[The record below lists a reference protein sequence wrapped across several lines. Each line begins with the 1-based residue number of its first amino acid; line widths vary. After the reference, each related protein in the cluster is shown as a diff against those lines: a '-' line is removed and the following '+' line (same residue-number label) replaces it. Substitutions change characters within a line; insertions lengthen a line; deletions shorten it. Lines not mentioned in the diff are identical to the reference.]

1 MSFKEK
7 VDNMTDLIISCWD
20 SNQELDENGKPVDGL
35 TFDERLKKKM
45 AEVED
50 DTEKFILNDAINW
63 WEKNFQTSKKKHYF
77 F

>member
-7 VDNMTDLIISCWD
+7 VDNMTDLIVSCWD

-45 AEVED
+45 VEVED

-63 WEKNFQTSKKKHYF
+63 
-77 F
+77 

>member
-63 WEKNFQTSKKKHYF
+63 WEKNFQTSKKTLF

>member
-1 MSFKEK
+1 
-7 VDNMTDLIISCWD
+7 MTDLIISCWD
-20 SNQELDENGKPVDGL
+20 SNQELYENGKPVDGL

-63 WEKNFQTSKKKHYF
+63 
-77 F
+77 